1 MRSSHLQA
9 AGHAPDTARI
19 FFSLCRG
26 STEAGARPSHFTPD
40 LLEDNE
46 VENRQSSAGPAG
58 LEVLSSRAGEEEHQ
72 HVAESSR
79 FGETP
84 SLGCRPRAWG
94 GDQQLLEKVGR
105 GRRVLGVARGA

>member
-9 AGHAPDTARI
+9 AGYTPDTAQI
-19 FFSLCRG
+19 FFCLCRG
-26 STEAGARPSHFTPD
+26 STEAGARPSHSTPD

-46 VENRQSSAGPAG
+46 VESGQSSAGPAG

-72 HVAESSR
+72 HEAESSG

-84 SLGCRPRAWG
+84 SLGCHPRAWG
-94 GDQQLLEKVGR
+94 GDC
-105 GRRVLGVARGA
+105 